1 MRLPLA
7 ISIKSRNGMVTKDAV
22 IINAVIESDPTS
34 GESDV
39 YKRPGNNDLGL
50 IRSGK
55 AQLLYYW
62 NGIKAII
69 GDFLATGIPT
79 LFTRIT
85 TWNTSD
91 KGATITLSGANLT
104 TVCIQPACLVRSVL
118 ATTSSWYWELNIT
131 SGATS
136 FGNYLFFFG
145 LTDNS
150 QAVSTDAR
158 YLNKCV
164 IYYIDAS
171 SASLRKNTTT
181 FASGV
186 TPVGSPAIMGIY
198 FDAGA
203 GTVNFYVNG
212 VSIGIVTGVT
222 APVGGWYAVVGPC
235 NDINANT
242 QMTANFGAT
251 AFTYQPSAL
260 STTLSPSTPN
270 LPFSAQDNGSNAATA
285 YLMLK
290 NANQAWTL
298 TTASATPTL
307 IADSNYPGT
316 YAVTLTSLTLVGT
329 VATATMAANTNFQVG
344 STVTVSGA
352 TPVAYNGA
360 QIITGVT
367 PQTAVITESISIT
380 ITRNGT
386 IATATATLKPHG
398 YATGQTVT
406 ISGANDT
413 GYDNDFVITYIDANN
428 FSFTVA
434 VVGSDLVSPATG
446 SLTLGGQYISA
457 VGKNTT
463 ATPTVFV
470 LNVSGVGEGY
480 LQNGDTV
487 TIGGVSGTGTV
498 SGVAGSAFTVTCPS
512 NTTIFFGSFS
522 VRPTPVSVSSI
533 TYANGNATVT
543 TSAAHK
549 LNFLDTSLCY
559 ISGATQQQYNKSLA
573 NINITSTTTFVYPVK
588 NTATPESPATGNII
602 AFRKFIVGASFTFTV
617 AGSPASPATGTITA
631 VGGRNTVTGI
641 VYINGYF
648 CVMDVFG
655 VIYSSSPDNPSV
667 WPPLSYTTAQAEN
680 GAGVCLARSQSYV
693 VAFKEWS
700 TEFFY
705 DAGNKIGSPLSPV
718 SNGFIKI
725 GCASGASI
733 AELEDELIWLSQTRQ
748 KGRGVYAMRGIR
760 QEKISTSDVDI
771 ILNRDNLSEVFAYAI
786 KISGHGL
793 YILTLVNTNITL
805 VYDMASQSWS
815 LWSSLT
821 LNASQSISTI
831 TQTNGIATVTF
842 AAAHNIADGDPIA
855 ISGATQS
862 NYNGSFQASY
872 ISPTVLTIN
881 VNSATVTPATGTILG
896 AGYTES
902 YFQFSKFANA
912 LGQYLVLHN
921 TNGHLYEIK
930 PEIYQDAGIPI
941 NTFFRTIRLDGGDL
955 SSKRMAQID
964 VVGDFMTDVIM
975 VRQSDDD
982 SVSFSLYRP
991 VNLAEDE
998 PMIRRLG
1005 SYRRRSLELKHN
1017 GNNPLRLTAL
1027 DLT

>member
-1 MRLPLA
+1 
-7 ISIKSRNGMVTKDAV
+7 MVTKDAV
-22 IINAVIESDPTS
+22 IINGVIESDPTS

-50 IRSGK
+50 VKLGK

-62 NGIKAII
+62 NGVKAII
-69 GDFLATGIPT
+69 GDFINSNIAIGYST
-79 LFTRIT
+79 IT
-85 TWNTSD
+85 TWNPAD
-91 KGATITLSGANLT
+91 KGTNVVLSNSNLT
-104 TVCIQPACLVRSVL
+104 QTTSASFGQFVRSV
-118 ATTSSWYWELNIT
+118 ASVSSGSWYWENILVT
-131 SGATS
+131 AGGVSLGMANSIESTVQAPGFTNNSIGYYQSGAIVKNNGILVTVAA
-136 FGNYLFFFG
+136 YTT
-145 LTDNS
+145 TDNIG
-150 QAVSTDAR
+150 
-158 YLNKCV
+158 
-164 IYYIDAS
+164 IYYSVSNAS
-171 SASLRKNTTT
+171 IT
-181 FASGV
+181 F
-186 TPVGSPAIMGIY
+186 Y
-198 FDAGA
+198 K
-203 GTVNFYVNG
+203 NG
-212 VSIGIVTGVT
+212 VLQYTATSANVPTG
-222 APVGGWYAVVGPC
+222 ALFAIAGCSSSGGAS
-235 NDINANT
+235 T
-242 QMTANFGAT
+242 TNFGAT
-251 AFTYQPSAL
+251 AFIYQA
-260 STTLSPSTPN
+260 STPTANGLVPSTPN

-307 IADSNYPGT
+307 IADPNYPGT
-316 YAVTLTSLTLVGT
+316 YTVPLTSLTLVGT
-329 VATATMAANTNFQVG
+329 VATATMTANTNFQVG

-352 TPVAYNGA
+352 TPTAYNGA
-360 QIITGVT
+360 QIITGVG
-367 PQTAVITESISIT
+367 ASSSAT
-380 ITRNGT
+380 IGPV
-386 IATATATLKPHG
+386 A
-398 YATGQTVT
+398 VT
-406 ISGANDT
+406 ISRVGTTATVVSTTAHGFSNGQSIIIAGANQAAYN
-413 GYDNDFVITYIDANN
+413 GKFVITWISVTS
-428 FSFTVA
+428 FSFTV
-434 VVGSDLVSPATG
+434 VV
-446 SLTLGGQYISA
+446 I
-457 VGKNTT
+457 
-463 ATPTVFV
+463 TPTVPSAATGTLLFNAV
-470 LNVSGVGEGY
+470 IVVSFTNSVAGY
-480 LQNGDTV
+480 NTFTCSYDNGYPYYNFFSNGDVV
-487 TIGGVSGTGTV
+487 TLDVSVGAGTISNASY
-498 SGVAGSAFTVTCPS
+498 SGFTVTTTGVNYKIGGGTVVTGTSRLQIPISTITSS
-512 NTTIFFGSFS
+512 NGI
-522 VRPTPVSVSSI
+522 
-533 TYANGNATVT
+533 ATVT
-543 TSAAHK
+543 TSSPHR
-549 LNFLDTSLCY
+549 LSNGGYGS
-559 ISGATQQQYNKSLA
+559 ISGANELAYNSTFAIVKLL
-573 NINITSTTTFVYPVK
+573 STTSFTYLLAINEDPPT
-588 NTATPESPATGNII
+588 NATGSITALYSSVI
-602 AFRKFIVGASFTFTV
+602 GASFTFTV

-655 VIYSSSPDNPSV
+655 VIYSSSPDNPST
-667 WPPLSYTTAQAEN
+667 WPALSYTTAQAEN

-748 KGRGVYAMRGIR
+748 KGRGVYAMRGTT
-760 QEKISTSDVDI
+760 QQKISTSDVDI

-821 LNASQSISTI
+821 LNTSQSISTI

-842 AAAHNIADGDPIA
+842 AAAHNVADGDPVTIT
-855 ISGATQS
+855 GATQS
-862 NYNGSFQASY
+862 NYNGSFQTSY

-881 VNSATVTPATGTILG
+881 VSSATVTPATGTILG

-930 PEIYQDAGIPI
+930 PELNQDAGIPI